1 MVHPGEKP
9 AGPGRNQR
17 HIVFII
23 PTIGPVARRVMG
35 RNLEPGEHINETGPD
50 LASALEKAPGCFET
64 GWALVSP

>member
-1 MVHPGEKP
+1 
-9 AGPGRNQR
+9 
-17 HIVFII
+17 
-23 PTIGPVARRVMG
+23 MG